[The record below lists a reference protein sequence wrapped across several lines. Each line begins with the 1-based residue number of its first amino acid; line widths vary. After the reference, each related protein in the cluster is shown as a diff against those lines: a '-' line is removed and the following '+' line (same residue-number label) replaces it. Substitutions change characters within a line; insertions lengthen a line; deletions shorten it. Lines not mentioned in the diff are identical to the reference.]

1 MWVAVTFEP
10 FHCLAV
16 DIQNLPSSSAGT
28 LEEAILSFSEPETLD
43 EYGTEN
49 KAAEKQVR
57 LRARARARVA
67 QSRQAAAFYRQ
78 VHCDGARVGA
88 GYSGGLATGLSS
100 PSQTICVLGRSAKEA
115 AQKSQFSAEVS
126 SAEQRYALW
135 EQASGLR
142 QSNTELPPD
151 VMLTLQPA
159 H

>member
-57 LRARARARVA
+57 LRARARV
-67 QSRQAAAFYRQ
+67 
-78 VHCDGARVGA
+78 CGAI
-88 GYSGGLATGLSS
+88 S
-100 PSQTICVLGRSAKEA
+100 PSSC
-115 AQKSQFSAEVS
+115 F
-126 SAEQRYALW
+126 
-135 EQASGLR
+135 
-142 QSNTELPPD
+142 LPPGA
-151 VMLTLQPA
+151 L
-159 H
+159 